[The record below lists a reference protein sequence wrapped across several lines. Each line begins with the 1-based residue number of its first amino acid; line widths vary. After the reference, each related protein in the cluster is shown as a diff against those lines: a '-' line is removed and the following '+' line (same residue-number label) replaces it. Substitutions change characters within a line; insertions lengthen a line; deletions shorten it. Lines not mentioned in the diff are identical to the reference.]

1 MIDIFEYNVLSI
13 RLYTMYIRFM
23 YYPNFAVS
31 NSFFHTSFTQLKS
44 AFFTIYHHS
53 YDNRLQHYL
62 PLHRNQVYA

>member
-1 MIDIFEYNVLSI
+1 
-13 RLYTMYIRFM
+13 MYIRFM
-23 YYPNFAVS
+23 YYTNFAVS

-44 AFFTIYHHS
+44 AFITIYHHS